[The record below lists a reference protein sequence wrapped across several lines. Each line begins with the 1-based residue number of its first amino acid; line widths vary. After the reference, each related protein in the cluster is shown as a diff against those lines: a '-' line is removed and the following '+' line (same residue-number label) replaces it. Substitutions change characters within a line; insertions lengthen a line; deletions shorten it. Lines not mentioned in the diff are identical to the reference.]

1 MALGL
6 LPAVEGA
13 RPAARKNRTKLIDG
27 GEFYFASI
35 LAISGFV
42 PPGKVPGSTAGET
55 PAATNKSSIQQL
67 PNLGGVHILAATSV
81 LWIQKQFPILPAG

>member
-1 MALGL
+1 VALGL
-6 LPAVEGA
+6 FACRGGRASP
-13 RPAARKNRTKLIDG
+13 ARKNRTKLIDG

-42 PPGKVPGSTAGET
+42 PPGKVPGST